1 MFATIK
7 RKMYEQIRSEGIA
20 EGREEGIAEGRVE
33 TNAEWQA
40 WLDDARMAL
49 RRLSFPDDTDPPPDA
64 TQGLAATNAL
74 AMIAR
79 TNRQQHLRSSLASPA
94 PAAPSSPVS

>member
-20 EGREEGIAEGRVE
+20 EGRVEGIAEGRVE

-40 WLDDARMAL
+40 WLD
-49 RRLSFPDDTDPPPDA
+49 RRTSTGVFVPDDNDPPP
-64 TQGLAATNAL
+64 TQ
-74 AMIAR
+74 R
-79 TNRQQHLRSSLASPA
+79 K
-94 PAAPSSPVS
+94 V